1 MKDTQFLQ
9 LRQRNWFRFAQTSK
23 YVVLVFPDFVEK
35 ERYGYA
41 SQRLTE
47 KEEEYVGKQNEI
59 TSLLSVSL
67 LRRSRVPLNN
77 QEKQTSLGSF
87 LMSRRRVRDGG
98 RGEAGVLHQIYM
110 FV

>member
-41 SQRLTE
+41 SQMVNW
-47 KEEEYVGKQNEI
+47 KKKYVGKQNEI
-59 TSLLSVSL
+59 TSLLSVNL
-67 LRRSRVPLNN
+67 LRRSRVSVSFSSHYKKI
-77 QEKQTSLGSF
+77 EKGI
-87 LMSRRRVRDGG
+87 LMNRR
-98 RGEAGVLHQIYM
+98 
-110 FV
+110 

>member
-41 SQRLTE
+41 SQMLTE

-67 LRRSRVPLNN
+67 LRRSRVSVSFSSHYKKI
-77 QEKQTSLGSF
+77 EKGI
-87 LMSRRRVRDGG
+87 LMNRR
-98 RGEAGVLHQIYM
+98 
-110 FV
+110 

>member
-35 ERYGYA
+35 ERYGFA

-67 LRRSRVPLNN
+67 LRRSRVIVYLSYHYKKI
-77 QEKQTSLGSF
+77 EKGI
-87 LMSRRRVRDGG
+87 LMNRR
-98 RGEAGVLHQIYM
+98 
-110 FV
+110 